1 MLKSSIKA
9 LTEGLTL
16 LVPTESSDLV
26 LSDSSGS
33 VEGGVINPAGVEPGK
48 NL

>member
-16 LVPTESSDLV
+16 LVSTGISDFV

-33 VEGGVINPAGVEPGK
+33 E
-48 NL
+48 